1 VRTLPSSKTSAW
13 AQAAR
18 DIGIVAVIAALAV
31 ASLAKVGHA
40 GIVSALGTAAVGAV
54 VAALVLR
61 ALSAPG
67 APGQFGLANRVTLL
81 RAGIAVLFCGL
92 GAEGVLTGEG
102 LAARPIDGRDAWVW
116 LLPLGAL
123 GAFVLD
129 GIDGWLARRLQLE
142 SALGARFDME
152 VDALLIFALSLLVL
166 ASDRANAWVLVA
178 GLLRYVFVAA
188 GWAWPALAAPLP
200 PNFRRKAVCVL
211 LGIALTAALV
221 PVVPAASAGILAGA
235 GVLAIL
241 ASFAADTIWLLLR
254 RSRRG
259 ALAGVN
265 E

>member
-1 VRTLPSSKTSAW
+1 MRTHPSSEPSAW

-18 DIGIVAVIAALAV
+18 DIGVVAAVAALAV

-40 GIVSALGTAAVGAV
+40 GIVSALGTAGVGAV

-61 ALSAPG
+61 ALAAPG
-67 APGQFGLANRVTLL
+67 APGQFGLANRVTLV
-81 RAGIAVLFCGL
+81 RAGIAVLLCGL
-92 GAEGVLTGEG
+92 GTEGLLTGEG
-102 LAARPIDGRDAWVW
+102 LAARPADGRDIWTW

-123 GAFVLD
+123 GALVLD
-129 GIDGWLARRLQLE
+129 GIDGWLARRLRLE

-152 VDALLIFALSLLVL
+152 VDALLILALSLLVL
-166 ASDRANAWVLVA
+166 AAGRAGAWVLAA
-178 GLLRYVFVAA
+178 GLLRYGFVAA

-200 PNFRRKAVCVL
+200 PSFRRKAVCVF
-211 LGIALTAALV
+211 LGVALAAALV

-241 ASFAADTIWLLLR
+241 GSFAVDTIWLLLR
-254 RSRRG
+254 RPRAD